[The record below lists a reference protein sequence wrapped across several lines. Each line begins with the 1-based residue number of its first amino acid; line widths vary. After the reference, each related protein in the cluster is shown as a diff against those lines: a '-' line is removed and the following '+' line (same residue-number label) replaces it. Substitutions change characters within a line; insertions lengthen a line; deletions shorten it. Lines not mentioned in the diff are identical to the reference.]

1 MSPNASTSTFDFE
14 PIQDLAIA
22 RANEFDV
29 LDERIEWEKF
39 SKSISDTDIN
49 PVWKSHIVI
58 EGMHCAACAFQIEDV
73 LKKTPG
79 VLDVQVDASS
89 HRANV
94 TWIENTSK
102 PSVWMDRLK
111 LYLPMIRLCAMQ
123 DISKHVAICGELLLL
138 VFA

>member
-73 LKKTPG
+73 LKKFKED
-79 VLDVQVDASS
+79 LKDVDIILNTIKKEKEEKIKEQEEKE
-89 HRANV
+89 R
-94 TWIENTSK
+94 IEREKKMQWMKSK
-102 PSVWMDRLK
+102 W
-111 LYLPMIRLCAMQ
+111 MQ
-123 DISKHVAICGELLLL
+123 DQLKYMPQEQPVNS
-138 VFA
+138 